1 MSEATNEEPGGLDP
15 ATRTRAAASGILALV
30 WGTLPGILGVTLVVS
45 VADAE
50 AFFTRFGDSAFLVY
64 AMGFAVLAGLG
75 LLPTFAQAF
84 AGGWILGFN
93 RGVAGAGLGI
103 ALAAILGFTVSR
115 LVAGDAVKAWIDR
128 HERWK
133 VVRESLVGRG
143 FGRSLL
149 VTTLVRFPPNS
160 PFALCNL
167 ALASCGTRPVPYLV
181 GTLVGMA
188 PRTVFVAWLG
198 SVAAASATGENGRM
212 SLFAM
217 AKDKPWMFAV
227 GAVST
232 VVVLVVLAQIAKRS
246 LAAAGLAPAS
256 HARLL

>member
-1 MSEATNEEPGGLDP
+1 MTDGPPDALDR
-15 ATRTRAAASGILALV
+15 ATRTRAAVSGALALV

-64 AMGFAVLAGLG
+64 ALGFAVLAGLG

-84 AGGWILGFN
+84 AGGWILGFAH
-93 RGVAGAGLGI
+93 GAAGAGLGI
-103 ALAAILGFTVSR
+103 GLAAILGYLVSR
-115 LVAGDAVKAWIDR
+115 LVAGDAVRAWIDR
-128 HERWK
+128 NPRWK

-143 FGRSLL
+143 FGRSLA
-149 VTTLVRFPPNS
+149 VVTLVRFPPNS

-167 ALASCGTRPVPYLV
+167 ALASCGTRPLPYLV

-188 PRTVFVAWLG
+188 PRTIFVAWLG
-198 SVAAASATGENGRM
+198 SVAAASATDENGRM

-227 GAVST
+227 GLAST
-232 VVVLVVLAQIAKRS
+232 IAVLVVLGQLAKHALRR
-246 LAAAGLAPAS
+246 AGLDS
-256 HARLL
+256 AR

>member
-1 MSEATNEEPGGLDP
+1 MSEPTHPDPPALDP
-15 ATRTRAAASGILALV
+15 ATRVRATVSGILALV

-50 AFFTRFGDSAFLVY
+50 AFFTRFGDSAMPAYVLV
-64 AMGFAVLAGLG
+64 FAACAGLG

-84 AGGWILGFN
+84 AGGWILGFG
-93 RGVAGAGLGI
+93 RGALGAGLGI
-103 ALAAILGFTVSR
+103 ALAAVLGYLVSR
-115 LVAGDAVKAWIDR
+115 LVAGDSVRAWIDR
-128 HERWK
+128 NPRWK
-133 VVRESLVGRG
+133 VIRESLVGRG

-167 ALASCGTRPVPYLV
+167 ALASCGTRPLPYLA

-198 SVAAASATGENGRM
+198 SVAAAGATGENGRM
-212 SLFAM
+212 SLFAL

-227 GAVST
+227 GLAST
-232 VVVLVVLAQIAKRS
+232 IVALMVLAQLAKRA
-246 LAAAGLAPAS
+246 LAAAGLEA
-256 HARLL
+256 AR